1 MWNVLSGEV
10 GKEIFED
17 FEGSGIEPL
26 SFYTAGA
33 RSFYNSKRPI
43 EGISDLSGLK
53 IRVQQSEL
61 MKDMVRML
69 GAEPVAMEYGQ
80 VYGALQRGVID
91 GAENNTPSYIS
102 ALHFQYAG
110 YYTKDEHT
118 RVPEVQICSKVTFDK
133 LSNEDK
139 DIIREA
145 ALESSSYE
153 RKIWDEK
160 ERLYEDELLKKGVK
174 INTLS
179 ENEREHF
186 KEVLKPLYEK
196 YCSDY
201 MGLINKINEK

>member
-1 MWNVLSGEV
+1 M
-10 GKEIFED
+10 
-17 FEGSGIEPL
+17 
-26 SFYTAGA
+26 
-33 RSFYNSKRPI
+33 
-43 EGISDLSGLK
+43 SGLK